1 MLETR
6 REIERG
12 EVRMTWTLVAMT
24 ACYCLS
30 VGPIVVC
37 TLLGV
42 EANIPY
48 LLCFILYWFQ
58 VLAGL
63 SAILSQTKSS
73 RPQYIINF
81 VIYAARSEQYRRA
94 FMQYIKEMTR
104 NISSRKIY

>member
-1 MLETR
+1 
-6 REIERG
+6 
-12 EVRMTWTLVAMT
+12 MTWTLVAMT

-63 SAILSQTKSS
+63 FC
-73 RPQYIINF
+73 P
-81 VIYAARSEQYRRA
+81 
-94 FMQYIKEMTR
+94 
-104 NISSRKIY
+104 

>member
-58 VLAGL
+58 VLAGP

-94 FMQYIKEMTR
+94 YMQYIKELTR
-104 NISSRKIY
+104 NISSRKKY

>member
-1 MLETR
+1 
-6 REIERG
+6 
-12 EVRMTWTLVAMT
+12 MTWTLVAMT

-63 SAILSQTKSS
+63 SAILSLTLLTSS
-73 RPQYIINF
+73 VHHQLRHLRGP
-81 VIYAARSEQYRRA
+81 E
-94 FMQYIKEMTR
+94 
-104 NISSRKIY
+104 

>member
-63 SAILSQTKSS
+63 SDILSLTLP

-94 FMQYIKEMTR
+94 YMQYIKELTR
-104 NISSRKIY
+104 NISSRTIY

>member
-1 MLETR
+1 
-6 REIERG
+6 
-12 EVRMTWTLVAMT
+12 MTWTLVAMT

-94 FMQYIKEMTR
+94 YMQYIKELTR

>member
-58 VLAGL
+58 VLTGL
-63 SAILSQTKSS
+63 SAILSLTLPTSS
-73 RPQYIINF
+73 VHHQLRHLRGP
-81 VIYAARSEQYRRA
+81 E
-94 FMQYIKEMTR
+94 
-104 NISSRKIY
+104 